1 MSLDKIRKLKAV
13 QNDILKQDK
22 PLEFIST
29 GVGTL
34 NILFS
39 GRIDGGIPKGK
50 VSMIAADSALG
61 KSMIG
66 LKIAKNAQKKGMNV
80 IIFDTEKAFAIDT
93 AVSMGIDM
101 DKILVIQNTSLE
113 EVTTQFM
120 NIIQE
125 IGDEKDNYLFIIDSW
140 NVLVSSKTVDDAT
153 NGKDVVDLST
163 QKKKNTFA
171 KLLLNSNTT
180 VFVINQIYTN
190 IMESYSSFSG
200 EIPGGKTIFFASSSI
215 VQANSKAKDK
225 NTDGDIIGAIITAVT
240 RKGRF
245 VKEYSKL
252 KYLINYDGGINPFY
266 GLLDI
271 ALEGGFI
278 TKPTIGWYQKEGDE
292 KKYREREIYNKE
304 FWKDIISNPEFKEY
318 IKKSFAFTQD
328 NIIDDME
335 LDI

>member
-190 IMESYSSFSG
+190 IMEWYSSFSG

>member
-120 NIIQE
+120 NITQE

-153 NGKDVVDLST
+153 NGKDVADLST

-180 VFVINQIYTN
+180 VFVINQIYVN

-225 NTDGDIIGAIITAVT
+225 NTDGDIVGAIITAVT

-278 TKPTIGWYQKEGDE
+278 TKPTIGWYQKVGDE

>member
-80 IIFDTEKAFAIDT
+80 ILFDTEKAFAIDT
-93 AVSMGIDM
+93 AVSMRIDM

-113 EVTTQFM
+113 DVTTQFM
-120 NIIQE
+120 NIMQE

-153 NGKDVVDLST
+153 NGKDVADLST

-171 KLLLNSNTT
+171 KLLLNSNAT

-225 NTDGDIIGAIITAVT
+225 NTDGDIVGAIITAVT